1 MIYKGFYANSPKNHR
16 RHHHPQRV
24 VAVGNPW
31 QRRRWGCGTA
41 AVMTE
46 TLADLLC
53 SDAWW
58 QRVGPDLSSEGRA
71 LVKETLTT
79 AAAKLDDKGK
89 DKFIEA
95 LRALRAPSEQQRVW
109 LRDVA
114 TMRTLPESEKILD
127 FSHIQ
132 KRTQV

>member
-1 MIYKGFYANSPKNHR
+1 
-16 RHHHPQRV
+16 
-24 VAVGNPW
+24 
-31 QRRRWGCGTA
+31 
-41 AVMTE
+41 MTE

-127 FSHIQ
+127 FSDILICHPDTGEAIDFVSCHLPSVIF
-132 KRTQV
+132 R